1 MRRHVAPVIVAIL
14 ALGLAACS
22 DDGGDDTSAST
33 TTTST
38 TSTTRPST
46 STSPPSTSPP
56 TSAPTSTTSSG
67 SLTPEQ
73 CGQALYDAWVQG
85 NQGAA
90 PSCAS
95 ADAVQS
101 MFSEPYTSGYTG
113 PNCQGAAG
121 SVFCTW
127 TGGGPVITMEIRN
140 TTGGLP
146 VEVIS
151 VQRMGAGT

>member
-1 MRRHVAPVIVAIL
+1 MRRRVAPVIIAIL
-14 ALGLAACS
+14 ALALAACS
-22 DDGGDDTSAST
+22 DDSNHDTSAST
-33 TTTST
+33 TTTSST
-38 TSTTRPST
+38 TTTRPASSTTT
-46 STSPPSTSPP
+46 STSPA
-56 TSAPTSTTSSG
+56 TSAPTSTTSS
-67 SLTPEQ
+67 SITPEQ

-95 ADAVQS
+95 ADAVQE
-101 MFSEPYTSGYTG
+101 MFSAPYTAGYTG

>member
-1 MRRHVAPVIVAIL
+1 MRRRIAPVIVAIL
-14 ALGLAACS
+14 ALALAACS
-22 DDGGDDTSAST
+22 DDGDDTSSSTT

-38 TSTTRPST
+38 TRPAS

-56 TSAPTSTTSSG
+56 SSAPTTTTTAG

-73 CGQALYDAWVQG
+73 CGQALYDAWEQG
-85 NQGAA
+85 NQSAA

-95 ADAVQS
+95 AGAVQS
-101 MFSEPYTSGYTG
+101 MFSEPYTSGSTG

-127 TGGGPVITMEIRN
+127 TGGETVITMEIRN

>member
-1 MRRHVAPVIVAIL
+1 V
-14 ALGLAACS
+14 
-22 DDGGDDTSAST
+22 
-33 TTTST
+33 TST
-38 TSTTRPST
+38 T
-46 STSPPSTSPP
+46 PPSTSPP
-56 TSAPTSTTSSG
+56 SSAPTSTTSS

-73 CGQALYDAWVQG
+73 CAQALFDAWVQG
-85 NQGAA
+85 SQGSA

-95 ADAVQS
+95 TDAVQS
-101 MFSEPYTSGYTG
+101 MFSEPYSSGYTG

-127 TGGGPVITMEIRN
+127 TGGGPVITMEVRN

-151 VQRMGAGT
+151 VTRMGGGV